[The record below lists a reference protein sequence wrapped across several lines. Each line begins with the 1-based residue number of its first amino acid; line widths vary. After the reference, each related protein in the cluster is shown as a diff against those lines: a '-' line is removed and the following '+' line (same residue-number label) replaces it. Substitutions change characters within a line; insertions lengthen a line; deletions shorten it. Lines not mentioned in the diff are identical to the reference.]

1 MVRFA
6 GVNVEDGNS
15 QNWMIKT
22 FSVRNLVKG
31 SGKHSKI

>member
-1 MVRFA
+1 MVHFA

-22 FSVRNLVKG
+22 LSEKF
-31 SGKHSKI
+31 GKREWETL